1 MQRDGGALRRSP
13 LCLSSSRH
21 SPVPCTSSRQAL
33 PSAGSSCG
41 PSSGPL
47 PAPVVQHRDPR
58 RSSDHTPCHL
68 HTGGCTYCPTP
79 WQGATSLSPREPQ
92 TQRNQPW
99 LLLSSLSSGMQVT
112 NLMFSCFAGGADNPQ
127 PNNPQP
133 TPPLH
138 RASAAPL
145 PCARDEKGL
154 TIFTTSREM
163 LMKCSLEPHAGL
175 QECSLPAS
183 LGKQLSQLHVLLTLT
198 YTPRGTHTSHPVF
211 SASCAPHEQHHHKT
225 VPIKICPG
233 GSAHAEGMP
242 AHIQPAD
249 TRQQGRRPLL

>member
-1 MQRDGGALRRSP
+1 MQQGGGALRRSP

-99 LLLSSLSSGMQVT
+99 LLLSSLSSGTQVT
-112 NLMFSCFAGGADNPQ
+112 NLTFSCFGGVLI
-127 PNNPQP
+127 
-133 TPPLH
+133 TPSKTTPSLHPLCTEH
-138 RASAAPL
+138 QQHPCPVQGMKRGSLFL
-145 PCARDEKGL
+145 PHPER
-154 TIFTTSREM
+154 
-163 LMKCSLEPHAGL
+163 CS
-175 QECSLPAS
+175 
-183 LGKQLSQLHVLLTLT
+183 
-198 YTPRGTHTSHPVF
+198 
-211 SASCAPHEQHHHKT
+211 
-225 VPIKICPG
+225 
-233 GSAHAEGMP
+233 
-242 AHIQPAD
+242 
-249 TRQQGRRPLL
+249 